1 MSSLPA
7 HTRNTA
13 TPRVNATFFDLLKA
27 RPAGTSS
34 PENALPWRR
43 RVTEKYL
50 SKLSATKTRT
60 AQKIINYISY
70 RYRIG
75 EYTAQFT
82 YAEIASHLKVC
93 TKTVQ
98 RYIHE
103 LITAGLLAVVRAGK
117 SAAYS
122 ATEHNE
128 APIYTLLI
136 PRVVK
141 NVHPLSSLKKSVKSL
156 KDNQQKFL
164 LTQVPVTHTERLKA
178 CDELKMR
185 VIDLRKVPT
194 RLLAGHLKSTFAAG
208 WCVKDII
215 EALERNPHG
224 EVYLTRGAGGM
235 RSVLAWLHIRL
246 NAWKT
251 EDGALMGSRTAQRHA
266 EAVIRR
272 EQARIQQQK
281 LIREKAQPVVVPSRG
296 LEAMRLMREFLK
308 TWARY
313 GLAHATVLYPEQARA
328 VNEEP

>member
-1 MSSLPA
+1 MSSIPVTPA
-7 HTRNTA
+7 HSTIL
-13 TPRVNATFFDLLKA
+13 RVNATFFELLAA
-27 RPAGTSS
+27 RPTGTAS

-43 RVTEKYL
+43 RADQEYL

-82 YAEIASHLKVC
+82 YAEIASHLGVC
-93 TKTVQ
+93 TKTIQ

-103 LITAGLLAVVRAGK
+103 LIRAGLLAVVRAGR
-117 SAAYS
+117 SALYS
-122 ATEHNE
+122 KTEQNE
-128 APIYTLLI
+128 APIYTLLV
-136 PRVVK
+136 PVREE

-185 VIDLRKVPT
+185 VIDLRRVPT

-208 WCVKDII
+208 WCVKDVL
-215 EALERNPHG
+215 EALERDPHG
-224 EVYLTRGAGGM
+224 GVYLTRGAGGM
-235 RSVLAWLHIRL
+235 RSSLAWLHIRI

-251 EDGALMGSRTAQRHA
+251 EDGVLMGSRTAQRHA
-266 EAVIRR
+266 EAVIQR

-308 TWARY
+308 ARARY
-313 GLAHATVLYPEQARA
+313 GLAHAAVLYPEQARA